1 MNKLTRSD
9 IREKVMQCFYQVE
22 FSIENNQD
30 YDATII
36 ALDIFHCNEFDK
48 IPLYA
53 RELYVC
59 ILDNYDDLKKIVSNN
74 LINWTFSRLDPLL
87 ISITFTSLAE
97 GIYLKKTPRK
107 VVINEGIKLAKKY
120 CSKDD
125 YKFINA
131 LLDKAIVDYECY

>member
-9 IREKVMQCFYQVE
+9 IREKVMQSFYQVE

-30 YDATII
+30 YDATLI
-36 ALDIFHCNEFDK
+36 ALDVFHSDDFDK
-48 IPLYA
+48 LPLFA
-53 RELYVC
+53 RELYVS
-59 ILDNYDDLKKIVSNN
+59 ILDNYDNLKKIVSNN
-74 LINWTFSRLDPLL
+74 LVNWTFSRLDPLL
-87 ISITFTSLAE
+87 ISISFTSLAE

-120 CSKDD
+120 CNKDD

-131 LLDKAIVDYECY
+131 LLDKAIEDYECK